1 MDTPRC
7 KGTALPKMREMPIGM
22 MTTFPLEQLPAL
34 RTASWYLSKHEG
46 QFYKVNKG
54 VDRVFVTRTF

>member
-1 MDTPRC
+1 MAA
-7 KGTALPKMREMPIGM
+7 KYHGTVLPTMRALPLNTI
-22 MTTFPLEQLPAL
+22 TFFPLEQLGAL